1 MISNKILKNKYDLK
15 YHHKERVLLF
25 DVLRGLG
32 ILGFLA
38 FHFAYDLAMLPNYF
52 ENFLDLTVTNPN
64 LYFLL
69 QISSYCDRVVFLPV
83 MRIIEQIFAI
93 MFFVVSGISTI
104 FSRNTLKNGII
115 VSLAAMIVTLFTY
128 VLGILTGSGNDSLVR
143 FGALHAIGIGLLIV
157 GIIELIARK
166 LKCIVHPSLYFYVG
180 LTFVSI
186 GILIMNTYKVPISS
200 DFSFIGYLKVIV
212 GLETDLSDH
221 FAMFPYSGFIV
232 LGAAF
237 GKFFKHKIFLLKG
250 RHKKMEKIF
259 KPLTIL
265 GRNSLVIYL
274 FHQIIFIGIFILL
287 LVPLG
292 FEL

>member
-1 MISNKILKNKYDLK
+1 MISNKIFKNKYSLK

-25 DVLRGLG
+25 DVLRGIG

-38 FHFAYDLAMLPNYF
+38 FHFAYDLAMLPDYF
-52 ENFLDLTVTNPN
+52 ENFLDLTLVDPN

-69 QISSYCDRVVFLPV
+69 EISNYCDKVVFLPM
-83 MRIIEQIFAI
+83 MRMIEQAFAI

-104 FSRNTLKNGII
+104 FSRNTLRNGII
-115 VSLAAMIVTLFTY
+115 VSLAAMFVTLFTY
-128 VLGILTGSGNDSLVR
+128 VLGILTGSGYGPLIR

-166 LKCIVHPSLYFYVG
+166 LKFKVHPSLYFYVG
-180 LTFVSI
+180 LTLVSI
-186 GILIMNTYKVPISS
+186 GILIMGICKIPISS
-200 DFSFIGYLKVIV
+200 DYSFIGYLKVVV
-212 GLETDLSDH
+212 GLETDLTDH
-221 FAMFPYSGFIV
+221 FAIFPYSGYIV
-232 LGAAF
+232 LGASF
-237 GKFFKHKIFLLKG
+237 GNFFKHQIFLLKG

-259 KPLTIL
+259 KPLTVL

-274 FHQIIFIGIFILL
+274 FHQIVFLAFFILL